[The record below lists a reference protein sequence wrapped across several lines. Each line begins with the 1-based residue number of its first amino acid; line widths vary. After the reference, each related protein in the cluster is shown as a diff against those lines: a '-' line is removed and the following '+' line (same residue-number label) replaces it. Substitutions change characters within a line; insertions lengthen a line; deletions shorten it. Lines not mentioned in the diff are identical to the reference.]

1 MPYLI
6 GKVRTMAVIMV
17 MHHSFARKQI
27 ADLTRWW
34 WQWDKG

>member
-6 GKVRTMAVIMV
+6 GKVRTIAVIMV
-17 MHHSFARKQI
+17 MHHSFAGKQI

-34 WQWDKG
+34 